1 MSLEERIFNF
11 CIWLLAAICL
21 LILLTSCSAAVSLP
35 TTPTSAATAMEFTVN
50 KPQKTPTTVP
60 LTCTVQTGVQN
71 GYLNLRMG
79 AGTQYAVIR
88 VVNEGE
94 ILTVIQSGTWLE
106 VSDDQGNQGYVNS
119 NFCKYERRKKDGN

>member
-50 KPQKTPTTVP
+50 KPQNTPSPTP
-60 LTCTVQTGVQN
+60 QTCIVQTGVPS
-71 GYLNLRMG
+71 GYLNLRTG

-94 ILTVIQSGTWLE
+94 TLTVTQFGTWLK
-106 VSDDQGNQGYVNS
+106 VLDAQGNQGYVNS
-119 NFCKYERRKKDGN
+119 DFCK